1 MKMLET
7 MHSNQHWLEVIQRT
21 PLVSIDLI
29 LRDEQGRVLLGLRS
43 NRPAQNTWFVPG
55 GVIRKNETLDQ
66 AYARIAKTELDLELS
81 REQASFR
88 GVYQHFYED
97 NFAGEPNIPTHY
109 VVLAYEFTIQGLKPQ
124 GPLDQHRAL
133 RLCTPAQLLAD
144 ETTHENTKAYFRQ

>member
-66 AYARIAKTELDLELS
+66 AYARIAKTELGLELS
-81 REQASFR
+81 REQAHFR

-97 NFAGEPNIPTHY
+97 NFAGEPDIPTHY
-109 VVLAYEFTIQGLKPQ
+109 VVLAYELTVPNLQPN
-124 GPLDQHRAL
+124 GPLDQHRDL
-133 RLCTPAQLLAD
+133 RLFTVQQTLDDPAV
-144 ETTHENTKAYFRQ
+144 HSNTKAYFQ